1 MRLIAIADIHG
12 KQYRV
17 NNLIKNVEEFSPEV
31 VVICGDITHF
41 GPGELAKVLLD
52 QIPVKTLA
60 IHGNIDS
67 EDVLDYIDKSKAE
80 NIHLRE
86 YIYKDLK
93 FVGLG
98 GNHFSD
104 DEIKE
109 VKSLLDENSIFVT
122 HLPPYKVLD
131 NAIFGIHAGS
141 REIRQIIEEKK
152 PRLHLCGHIHERPG
166 FDRLNSTI
174 VVNCSAGKSGSGALI
189 DIDDEISVKMLE

>member
-98 GNHFSD
+98 GNRFSD

-166 FDRLNSTI
+166 FDRLNNTI

>member
-98 GNHFSD
+98 GNRFSD

-166 FDRLNSTI
+166 VEKLGDTV

-189 DIDDEISVKMLE
+189 DINDKIDVRMLK